1 MGTVSRQFR
10 RAHGVAMDVHISG
23 HIWTFSWY
31 QLVRGAI
38 DIVVL
43 LHIPVAVVQFV
54 AMYLMGVS
62 SEIYRRTARTKL
74 NIFGKFHNLVAKLM
88 LGEVAFRGLLSNF
101 SSPIE
106 DLDCLTPQLLLSR
119 LKDVFSDLCRTGKLQ
134 PEEIVRMAA
143 VVFTTMDTDNS
154 GAIGPHEFI
163 SACTDDG

>member
-62 SEIYRRTARTKL
+62 SEIYRGTARTKL
-74 NIFGKFHNLVAKLM
+74 RIFGKFHNLVAKLM
-88 LGEVAFRGLLSNF
+88 LAEVAFRGLVNDF
-101 SSPIE
+101 SSSIE
-106 DLDCLTPQLLLSR
+106 DLECLTPDLLLTR
-119 LKDVFSDLCRTGKLQ
+119 LMDVFMDVCQSGKLM
-134 PEEIVRMAA
+134 PEEVVRMAC
-143 VVFTTMDTDNS
+143 VVFVTTTPAKS
-154 GAIGPHEFI
+154 GLIGCREFI
-163 SACTDDG
+163 AACTDDG